1 MADPRPRLNTLIF
14 EVTQRCNH
22 SCLHCYNVWQPDDE
36 VWPSDYPRG
45 QLDTDRTLALL
56 NKALDETRTAVAVD
70 HMHLVA
76 DLQLAVSFARPGC
89 LILTHRPPTP
99 PAMP

>member
-1 MADPRPRLNTLIF
+1 MADPRSHLNTLIF

-22 SCLHCYNVWQPDDE
+22 GCLHCYNVWQPDDE

-56 NKALDETRTAVAVD
+56 NKALDETRCD
-70 HMHLVA
+70 HVTLTGGEPLLRA
-76 DLQLAVSFARPGC
+76 DLPC
-89 LILTHRPPTP
+89 ILDLLRERGVRAT
-99 PAMP
+99 